1 MGAAARCFLTL
12 EESATMKIKLTI
24 LAVAVMMLFSSCFA
38 LPEKMPISQSVIEQS
53 ENTAQFHFID
63 VGQGDCTLIQ
73 SGDTNIL
80 IDSGT
85 GESGGIICEYLENSG
100 IKYLDC
106 FIGTH
111 PHEDHLGGGSA
122 VLSSVEVGKVYMNGG
137 TSNSYFFEKLVD
149 SMIDMQITP
158 KIPEIDTVY
167 EVGPFKLEFLS
178 PSKDYGNA
186 NDNSLVVTVAYKDIK
201 AIFMGDA
208 ERVVEADLI
217 KNGADIRSDIIKVG
231 HHGSR
236 YASSAEFLNAVYPSL
251 AIIQCGKDNSYGH
264 PHNEALERLWE
275 CGAKILR
282 NDDAGT
288 IVIRTDGTNLYDA
301 SGEVYEKEASASIEQ
316 IYIGNKKSK
325 VFHCEECKNLPG
337 ENNRVQ
343 FKLREDA
350 LNAGYSAC
358 GNCKP

>member
-1 MGAAARCFLTL
+1 
-12 EESATMKIKLTI
+12 MKIKLTVLVVI
-24 LAVAVMMLFSSCFA
+24 VALLLSSCFA
-38 LPEKMPISQSVIEQS
+38 FPEKIPISQNAIEQS

-85 GESGGIICEYLENSG
+85 GESGGVICEYLENSG

-106 FIGTH
+106 FIITH
-111 PHEDHLGGGSA
+111 PHEDHAGGGGA
-122 VLSSVEVGKVYMNGG
+122 VLSSVEVKKVYMNGE

-149 SMIDMQITP
+149 CMIEMNITP
-158 KIPEIDTVY
+158 QIPEVGTIY
-167 EVGPFKLEFLS
+167 EIGPFKLEFLS
-178 PSKDYGNA
+178 PSRDYGNT

-201 AIFMGDA
+201 ALFMGDA
-208 ERVVEADLI
+208 ERVVEADLV

-236 YASSAEFLNAVYPSL
+236 YASSAEFLNVVYPSL
-251 AIIQCGKDNSYGH
+251 AIIQCGKNNSYGH
-264 PHNEALERLWE
+264 PHKEALERIGE
-275 CGAKILR
+275 CGAEILR
-282 NDDAGT
+282 NDDVGS
-288 IVIRTDGTNLYDA
+288 IVIRTDGQNLYDA
-301 SGEVYEKEASASIEQ
+301 SGEVYEKTESVGIEQ
-316 IYIGNKKSK
+316 IYIGNRKSK

-337 ENNRVQ
+337 ENNRLQ
-343 FKLREDA
+343 FKTREDA

-358 GNCKP
+358 GNCNP